1 MPPLSTTRMRL
12 ERLVDERERT
22 REKMEDGLA
31 LAEEEKRD
39 LADYETEQIA
49 KYRERVGELDAE
61 IEVLTTD
68 LERAAKSRD
77 VSALIRG
84 DDGGGNGGGK
94 SEEGVTIYRTFAE
107 YARDDLTVRFPL
119 IAEAVGGGRGGAER
133 AREVAADRL
142 QRVQNT
148 LTGDVAGLLPTQ
160 YLAEIMDIINTSRPA
175 SASGRSVP
183 LDRGKLAYPRITGR
197 PQSLKQAA
205 EKTEAGTAKMS
216 VTMDTINADT
226 YLGGGDLSWQTIQW
240 SSPDALQLWF
250 ELAGEAYAQATEAAA
265 CSELGTAGGGT
276 ISTPLGT
283 TGTESFQQWRAAAI
297 SGLRTIYNA
306 TGGRA
311 KSNVLWLSADRF
323 FQLASL
329 GTDQVLQVSSV
340 GNLDI
345 GTMTGTWAGLR
356 VVGTYGF
363 GSPSNAAIV
372 GDTSAL
378 LIGETAGSPV
388 QLRAVE
394 PAIGG
399 MEVGVI
405 GAYRAKVFD
414 PARFIHLS

>member
-1 MPPLSTTRMRL
+1 MRL

-39 LADYETEQIA
+39 LNDYETEQIG
-49 KYRERVGELDAE
+49 KYRERVAGLDEE
-61 IEVLTTD
+61 IEALTAD
-68 LERAAKSRD
+68 LERAGKSRD
-77 VSALIRG
+77 VSALLRA
-84 DDGGGNGGGK
+84 DTDPEPADTAGGR
-94 SEEGVTIYRTFAE
+94 VPIYRTFAE
-107 YARDDLTVRFPL
+107 YARDDMIVRYPA
-119 IAEAVGGGRGGAER
+119 IAALAAGPGGASQV
-133 AREVAADRL
+133 REQAMERL

-148 LTGDVAGLLPTQ
+148 LTSDVQGLLPTT
-160 YLAEIMDIINTSRPA
+160 YMSEIMDIINTSRPVVA
-175 SASGRSVP
+175 AARSVN
-183 LDRGKLAYPRITGR
+183 LDRGKLSYPRITGR

-216 VTMDTINADT
+216 VVMDQVTADT
-226 YLGGGDLSWQTIQW
+226 YLGGGDISWQTITW

-250 ELAGEAYAQATEAAA
+250 ELAGEAYAQATETAA

-276 ISTPLGT
+276 ISSPLGT
-283 TGTESFQQWRAAAI
+283 AGTESFGQWRAAAI
-297 SGLRTIYNA
+297 AAISAIYAN

-311 KSNVLWLSADRF
+311 KTNTIWLSAQRF
-323 FQLASL
+323 FQLAGL

-356 VVGTYGF
+356 VVGSYGF
-363 GSPSNAAIV
+363 GGASNAAVV
-372 GDTSAL
+372 GDSNAL
-378 LIGETAGSPV
+378 LAGENTGAPV
-388 QLRAVE
+388 ELRAVE

-405 GAYRAKVFD
+405 GGFKAKVFD
-414 PARFIHLS
+414 SNRFMHLS